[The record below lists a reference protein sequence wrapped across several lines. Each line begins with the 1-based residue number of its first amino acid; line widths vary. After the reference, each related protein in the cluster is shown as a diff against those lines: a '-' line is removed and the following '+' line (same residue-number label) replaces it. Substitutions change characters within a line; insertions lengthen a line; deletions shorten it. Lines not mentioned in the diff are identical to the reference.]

1 VPEES
6 LDRGAGT
13 PADVKR
19 QWRNSFLRMVNVNAQ
34 APAGTRPAGSAPGE
48 RKNRWRP
55 RTRRA
60 AGDGEGTGNDET
72 TTATAA
78 GAAGTRAFSV
88 YDHIQAPPDRRSVR
102 KLPRLIKGALELVW
116 RASRQD
122 LLITVSLQ
130 LVSGIGLAVQLLAAR
145 RLLAVIVSTSGHH
158 PSLGK
163 VLPDLALVGAVFAV
177 VSAANVVQ
185 GERTSL
191 LSELVSR
198 EASKDILD
206 VACVVD
212 LEAYESPAF
221 YDRLERA
228 RFNALNRNIT
238 MVNGVLGV
246 ISGVFTTLAVIG
258 ALLLI
263 QPVLVL
269 IGLIAIWP
277 MWMASTRNSATYFE
291 FMQRITPVDRERT
304 NLNFTLSNKDMA
316 KEIRAFAS
324 EDFLRARY
332 EVLYD
337 ERIDEMR
344 KVVAKRIRRSLAANI
359 AASVTAVA
367 TLAVLVHFIV
377 DGSMSLAAGGTA
389 VFAIIYM
396 AQSLRGIMGS
406 IASLYQSALLL
417 EDVQLFLLLKP
428 NVEALRSKVV
438 PPPDFGSLRVDN
450 LSFTYLGSDRPALQ
464 NVDMQINAGE
474 VVALVGANG
483 SGKTTLAKLL
493 AGLYLPDSGRILWDD
508 TDVTKCDPVA
518 LRRAIAVIF
527 QDFNRYWLSAAEN
540 IGIGAPDRIG
550 ERDLIIEAAKA
561 AGADPYLENL
571 WAGYDTILSRFF
583 DGGTDLSV
591 GQWQRVALA
600 RALFR
605 QAPLIIMDEP
615 TSALDARGEHDL
627 FKAIAEMAEGRSVLL
642 ISHRFSTVRLA
653 DRIYVLRNG
662 QVTEHGT
669 HDQLMAM
676 GGWYSEMF
684 TLQASSYLVRDDT

>member
-1 VPEES
+1 VE
-6 LDRGAGT
+6 
-13 PADVKR
+13 KR
-19 QWRNSFLRMVNVNAQ
+19 KLSPSRTGKGRRQQR
-34 APAGTRPAGSAPGE
+34 RPFRS
-48 RKNRWRP
+48 
-55 RTRRA
+55 
-60 AGDGEGTGNDET
+60 T
-72 TTATAA
+72 TTF
-78 GAAGTRAFSV
+78 R
-88 YDHIQAPPDRRSVR
+88 HRRTDD
-102 KLPRLIKGALELVW
+102 
-116 RASRQD
+116 QY
-122 LLITVSLQ
+122 VSSPG
-130 LVSGIGLAVQLLAAR
+130 SGIGLVAQLFAGR
-145 RLLAVIVSTSGHH
+145 RLLGVVVGTSGHH
-158 PSLGK
+158 PTLGS
-163 VLPDLALVGAVFAV
+163 VLPDLAILGAVFAI
-177 VSAANVVQ
+177 VSAANVIQ
-185 GERTSL
+185 GERTQL

-206 VACVVD
+206 VSCAVD

-238 MVNGVLGV
+238 MVNGILGL

-263 QPVLVL
+263 QPVLVA
-269 IGLIAIWP
+269 IGLLALGP
-277 MWMASTRNSATYFE
+277 MWVASSRNSVTYFE
-291 FMQRITPVDRERT
+291 FMRRITPVDRERT
-304 NLNFTLSNKDMA
+304 NLTFTMSNKDMA
-316 KEIRAFAS
+316 KEIRAFGS
-324 EDFLRARY
+324 ESFLRARY
-332 EVLYD
+332 ERLYD
-337 ERIDEMR
+337 VRMTELRRI
-344 KVVAKRIRRSLAANI
+344 VSQRIRRSLLANL
-359 AASVTAVA
+359 AASLTAVI
-367 TLAVLVHFIV
+367 TLGVLVHFVV
-377 DGSMSLAAGGTA
+377 DGSMSLASAGTA

-396 AQSLRGIMGS
+396 AQSLRGIMSS

-417 EDVQLFLLLKP
+417 DDVQLFLQLKP
-428 NVEALRSKVV
+428 DVEALRSKVI
-438 PPPDFGSLRVDN
+438 PPQKFETLQVDD
-450 LSFTYLGSDRPALQ
+450 LSFTYLGADRPALQ
-464 NVDMQINAGE
+464 NVSLQINTGE

-508 TDVTKCDPVA
+508 TDVTKCDPLA

-540 IGIGAPDRIG
+540 IGIGAPDRIE
-550 ERDLIIEAAKA
+550 EREQIIAAAKA
-561 AGADPYLENL
+561 AGADPFIDRL

-583 DGGTDLSV
+583 DGGTDLSI

-627 FKAIAEMAEGRSVLL
+627 FQAMTEMAENRSVLL

-662 QVTEHGT
+662 QVTEHGS
-669 HDQLMAM
+669 HGELMAT

-684 TLQASSYLVRDDT
+684 TLQAASYLSGEEDHGEAAGSRVL